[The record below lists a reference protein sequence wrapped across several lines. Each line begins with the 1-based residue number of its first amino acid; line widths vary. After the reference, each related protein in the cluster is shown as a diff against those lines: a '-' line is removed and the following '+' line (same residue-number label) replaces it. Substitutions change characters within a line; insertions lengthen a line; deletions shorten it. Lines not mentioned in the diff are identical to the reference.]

1 MRLGNGINGAPTVW
15 PGMVLTVPLK
25 LTVPLWSSAAREFLC
40 GPVVLLTVPLAG
52 SSGFELKLECMDH
65 CYRIGDRGRN
75 IGCFCPVS
83 VRRQSG
89 VGNLGFALC
98 PDTTQGGLGFFSFR
112 LAPVSER
119 KWGYWVGFVKFSCF
133 LWKFLISLL
142 LGVLCLGCSG

>member
-1 MRLGNGINGAPTVW
+1 
-15 PGMVLTVPLK
+15 MVLTVPLK

-89 VGNLGFALC
+89 VGTWVSLC
-98 PDTTQGGLGFFSFR
+98 VLIQHRVGLGSS
-112 LAPVSER
+112 LSVSH
-119 KWGYWVGFVKFSCF
+119 
-133 LWKFLISLL
+133 L
-142 LGVLCLGCSG
+142 